1 MLVVPEIL
9 AAANA
14 ALAGALTAVAFVDW
28 LHHRRASWAWIKLGQ
43 VAVGVYWCSLYLFV
57 VVGGVADAAWFGQ
70 TIVRPSITIT
80 IGVMLAGAIRGLRSR
95 RP

>member
-1 MLVVPEIL
+1 VPEIL

-28 LHHRRASWAWIKLGQ
+28 LHHPRAGWAWIKFAQ
-43 VAVGVYWCSLYLFV
+43 VCIGAYWCSLYLFV
-57 VVGGVADAAWFGQ
+57 VVQGVSDAAWFGQ

-80 IGVMLAGAIRGLRSR
+80 IGVMLVGAVRGWRSR